1 MNGSPT
7 GSSAQTAR
15 CGTPRTRASLKTSLL
30 PARQPILMQLL
41 LPLLLLLQ
49 LLLPRPQLQQP
60 LSWYWCN
67 SCRSTQS
74 KQAEVKM
81 EKRLM

>member
-1 MNGSPT
+1 
-7 GSSAQTAR
+7 
-15 CGTPRTRASLKTSLL
+15 
-30 PARQPILMQLL
+30 MQLL